1 MRPGSPFKYRGSYT
15 PYVGMLST
23 PDVLKYKVPV
33 PFAFVPANPSYNPR
47 VSGDKKSPT
56 KRIELISSSEYEYS
70 SECQKTIQNYNKCIK
85 NNRQTGNEACI
96 YYLNY
101 LNINCKK

>member
-1 MRPGSPFKYRGSYT
+1 MRPGSPFKYRGSST

-33 PFAFVPANPSYNPR
+33 PFAFVPANPLYNPR
-47 VSGDKKSPT
+47 QEPANKVPAKSN
-56 KRIELISSSEYEYS
+56 ELISSYEFQYS
-70 SECQKTIQNYNKCIK
+70 PNCQKTLQNYNKCLK
-85 NNRQTGNEACI
+85 NNKNQGVEACT

-101 LNINCKK
+101 LNLNCKK

>member
-1 MRPGSPFKYRGSYT
+1 MRPGSPFKFRGSST

-33 PFAFVPANPSYNPR
+33 PYAFVPANPSFNPR
-47 VSGDKKSPT
+47 EEQVKKAPA
-56 KRIELISSSEYEYS
+56 KRTELISSSNFQYNA
-70 SECQKTIQNYNKCIK
+70 ECQKTIQNYNKCIK
-85 NNRQTGNEACI
+85 NNRQGGVEVCS

-101 LNINCKK
+101 LNLNCQK